1 MPARKKEPEDLTA
14 KKELALE
21 VIDRLKK
28 EYPDAGCTLDYDH
41 AWQLLVSVRLAAQ
54 CTDAR
59 VNIVVEELFAK
70 YPSVAAL
77 AAAEPEDIEA
87 IVKPCG
93 LGHSKARDISA
104 CMRMLRDQYNC
115 RVPDTFEESGELPAE
130 AERRVKQSEAILAM
144 IEDGAS
150 DVEILRAYPPAL
162 NHLPR
167 IQQTRQAILADKY
180 RRIRRTDLK
189 VRYIHG
195 ATGVG
200 KTRSILDE
208 YGDENVY
215 RVTNYKHP
223 FDGYKSE
230 PVIVFDE
237 FRSSLPLADML
248 NYLDVY
254 PLMLPSRYADRV
266 ACYTR
271 AFIVSN
277 IPIEKQYPIMQLE
290 EPASYAAFRRRI
302 NDGIWEMCPDSGDEP
317 F

>member
-1 MPARKKEPEDLTA
+1 MARSAAYRKYQITINNPDEKGFTHETIKGILSGLTSCLYWCMCD
-14 KKELALE
+14 E
-21 VIDRLKK
+21 IGRQGTPHTHI
-28 EYPDAGCTLDYDH
+28 Y
-41 AWQLLVSVRLAAQ
+41 AAFKNAVMFQ
-54 CTDAR
+54 TIQQRFYGAHIEDAR
-59 VNIVVEELFAK
+59 GTHRENRDYIRKEGKHRET
-70 YPSVAAL
+70 
-77 AAAEPEDIEA
+77 D
-87 IVKPCG
+87 
-93 LGHSKARDISA
+93 KADTN
-104 CMRMLRDQYNC
+104 L
-115 RVPDTFEESGELPAE
+115 PDTFEESGELPAE

-150 DVEILRAYPPAL
+150 DVEILRAYPSAL